1 MEEMDDVFPIQITEM
16 AQEQNR
22 DFLDICWKS
31 QLAKIRV
38 SDKFLTCLTDDFIS
52 QKTRTETA
60 IIILTFSSKELV
72 E

>member
-1 MEEMDDVFPIQITEM
+1 M
-16 AQEQNR
+16 R

-38 SDKFLTCLTDDFIS
+38 SDMFLICLADDFIS
-52 QKTRTETA
+52 QKAKKARTETA
-60 IIILTFSSKELV
+60 TLILTLFFKELV